1 MAAVAARRRKA
12 ISGPGRV
19 WLLTATLAVA
29 TGLTLTAMATARFAS
44 PPQDGPAMPW
54 WLLAIGFGVAEVFV
68 IHLRIRRHAHSFA
81 LSEIPLVLG
90 LVFSTPGAVILAQAV
105 GVGIVLATYRRQTPL
120 RLSFNVTQRSFTAIL
135 AVLVFH
141 GTAILT
147 GGAWPSVWLAAFAA
161 TVVADVVAAI
171 LINTAISL
179 SEGVWAIFDEV
190 VGAGTAFTVANTG
203 LALVAAM
210 AVQQHPAAIL
220 LVALPATTTFLAGR
234 AYAEVQLKHDNV
246 VLLQRSTRLAQ
257 GSLQLAEMLPALLQH
272 IREMFHAD
280 VAELTLW
287 PDAAAR
293 PYLCSRVGPGD
304 EDLVLEPTAP
314 DPTEGVWA
322 RVAAEREGVLL
333 SRPIRNDR
341 LAAHFAAR
349 GIVDS
354 IVVPV
359 MSEDEVLGT
368 MMVANRLGDFSTF
381 GPEDLKLLDALAN
394 HVGVAI
400 RNTRLV
406 NRLELALAHETEMS
420 KIKDDFVATVSH
432 ELRTPLTNVKGYL
445 RTLLGPIDLPASE
458 QQDFLERA
466 DRATDRLHRLI
477 EDLLF
482 ASSVESSR
490 ARPAPEVVSPSTL
503 IEQLVDERR
512 SGPRDRGRVD
522 PSIDPDLPVMRTYG
536 EHVRRIV
543 GNLLDNALKYSP
555 PTERVT
561 IVCRQDGGGVLF
573 AVRDRGPGIPA
584 TEQHRV
590 FDRFYQVDQSLT
602 RRVGGTGMGLYIAR
616 RAAEVLG
623 GRVWLER
630 SGPTGST
637 FCAWLPMEASSAGGV
652 PASPDEPLVI
662 G

>member
-1 MAAVAARRRKA
+1 VAAVTVRRRKA
-12 ISGPGRV
+12 ISGPDRV
-19 WLLTATLAVA
+19 WLLNATLAVA
-29 TGLTLTAMATARFAS
+29 TGLALTVVARFAS

-54 WLLAIGFGVAEVFV
+54 WFLAVGFGVAEIFV

-90 LVFSTPGAVILAQAV
+90 LVFSPPGAVILAQAV
-105 GVGIVLATYRRQTPL
+105 GVGIVLATYRRQSPL
-120 RLSFNVTQRSFTAIL
+120 RLSFNVMQRSFTASL
-135 AVLVFH
+135 AVFVFH
-141 GTAILT
+141 GTTILV
-147 GGAWPSVWLAAFAA
+147 GGAWPTVWLAAFSAA
-161 TVVADVVAAI
+161 LIADVVGAI

-179 SEGVWAIFDEV
+179 SEGVWEIFNEV
-190 VGAGTAFTVANTG
+190 IGVGTAFTVANTALG
-203 LALVAAM
+203 LIAAM
-210 AVQQHPAAIL
+210 AIQQHPAAIL
-220 LVALPATTTFLAGR
+220 LVALPAATTFLAGR

-280 VAELTLW
+280 IAELTLW
-287 PDAAAR
+287 PDATDR
-293 PYLCSRVGPGD
+293 PYLCSRVGPG
-304 EDLVLEPTAP
+304 EAAVVLEPADP

-341 LAAHFAAR
+341 LAAHFAGR
-349 GIVDS
+349 RIVDS

-359 MSEDEVLGT
+359 LSEDEVLGT

-381 GPEDLKLLDALAN
+381 GPEDLKLLDALGN
-394 HVGVAI
+394 HVGIAI

-406 NRLELALAHETEMS
+406 NRLEIALAHETEMS
-420 KIKDDFVATVSH
+420 KIKDDFVATISH

-445 RTLLGPIDLPASE
+445 KTLLGPIDLPAA
-458 QQDFLERA
+458 DHRDCLERA
-466 DRATDRLHRLI
+466 DRATDRLQRLI

-482 ASSVESSR
+482 ASSIESSR
-490 ARPAPEVVSPSTL
+490 VRPPAEILSPSTL
-503 IEQLVDERR
+503 IEQLTDERR
-512 SGPRDRGRVD
+512 SRPHDPGRIDASVD
-522 PSIDPDLPVMRTYG
+522 PDVPAMRTHE

-543 GNLLDNALKYSP
+543 GNLLDNALKYSAT
-555 PTERVT
+555 TERVT
-561 IVCRQDGGGVLF
+561 IGCREDGGGVLF
-573 AVRDRGPGIPA
+573 AIGDRGPGIPA
-584 TEQHRV
+584 SEHHRV

-616 RAAEVLG
+616 RAAEILG

-637 FCAWLPMEASSAGGV
+637 FCAWLPIEAPSAGGV
-652 PASPDEPLVI
+652 PAGPRDDTLVV